1 MKDGIISLLD
11 VEVVTVSG
19 GEIVRES
26 KFMKTLI
33 PYGLVALGGA
43 LGAIMRYWLGGVIAA
58 RLGTGFPYG
67 TFIINITGSFMIGL
81 ILTLITE
88 RITVHPYWR
97 LFFPIGFIGAYTTF
111 STFEY
116 ETFKA
121 IEEKN
126 WFIGILNVVGS
137 VVLGFLVVWL
147 GVIMARKM

>member
-1 MKDGIISLLD
+1 
-11 VEVVTVSG
+11 
-19 GEIVRES
+19 
-26 KFMKTLI
+26 
-33 PYGLVALGGA
+33 
-43 LGAIMRYWLGGVIAA
+43 
-58 RLGTGFPYG
+58 
-67 TFIINITGSFMIGL
+67 
-81 ILTLITE
+81 
-88 RITVHPYWR
+88 